1 MKNSIILSSFVL
13 GFEKP
18 GPLNAYVIV
27 ILYLV
32 GLNSSDDVS
41 SKKCALTNFMM
52 RQEGRFCQTRSTTER
67 ADFELHPS
75 IYTYLG
81 VEMTQ
86 YFVNGR
92 DERHGRRT

>member
-1 MKNSIILSSFVL
+1 MILSSFVL

-27 ILYLV
+27 LLYLV
-32 GLNSSDDVS
+32 GLNSSDDIS
-41 SKKCALTNFMM
+41 SKKCALTSFMM
-52 RQEGRFCQTRSTTER
+52 RQEGRFCQTRGTTER

-92 DERHGRRT
+92 GERHGRGT